1 MNSHKI
7 MTTQPVI
14 EIINLT
20 KSYRTQVALRSLNM
34 TVQKG
39 DLYGFVGANGAGKTT
54 TLKIL
59 ATLLRPNSGTARV
72 LGLDVIKDAQEI
84 RRRIGYMPDF
94 FGVYQ
99 DMETWEYLDF
109 FGAAYRM
116 STAERDRRVGDVLE
130 LVGLIQKK
138 DNLIGELSRGMQQ
151 RLGLARVLMHN
162 PEVLLLDEPASGL
175 DPRARMEIIAI
186 LQELQKMGKTILISS
201 HILPELQQLCNKVGI
216 IEHGTLVY
224 SGPMTGLPTHDKAC
238 LRGEII
244 VKDRPSEALDALKA
258 DPRVEEVSEAEGL
271 IRVTLKPE
279 GGDLSTAAEILIQ
292 KGFQLRMLRETGG
305 GLEDVFMRLTSAEM
319 EAGKGQPPVIR

>member
-1 MNSHKI
+1 

-216 IEHGTLVY
+216 IEHGALVY
-224 SGPMTGLPTHDKAC
+224 SSPMTGLPTHDKAC

-279 GGDLSTAAEILIQ
+279 GGDLSTAAEILMQ
-292 KGFQLRMLRETGG
+292 KGFRLRMLREAGG

-319 EAGKGQPPVIR
+319 EAGKAGDRG

>member
-1 MNSHKI
+1 METS
-7 MTTQPVI
+7 PAI
-14 EIINLT
+14 EVGNLT
-20 KSYRTQVALRSLNM
+20 KYYRTQPALRGLTM
-34 TVQKG
+34 TVERG

-59 ATLLRPNSGTARV
+59 ATLLKPGMGTARV
-72 LGLDVIKDAQEI
+72 LGFDVIIQAQEI

-116 STAERDRRVGDVLE
+116 TTNERDRRVADVLE
-130 LVGLIQKK
+130 LVGLTQKK
-138 DNLIGELSRGMQQ
+138 DSLIGELSRGMQQ

-216 IEHGTLVY
+216 IEQGKLVY
-224 SGPMTGLPTHDKAC
+224 SGPMAGVSVRDEETKRAHVVVVEQLGAA
-238 LRGEII
+238 
-244 VKDRPSEALDALKA
+244 VEALRA
-258 DPRVEEVSEAEGL
+258 DPRIKQASEEDGL
-271 IRVTLKPE
+271 ISVTLKE
-279 GGDLSTAAEILIQ
+279 GGGDISTAAEILVG
-292 KGFQLRMLRETGG
+292 KGFRLRMLRPVGG
-305 GLEDVFMRLTSAEM
+305 GLEDVFMRLTSTDG
-319 EAGKGQPPVIR
+319 AGSSKPPPLPPESG